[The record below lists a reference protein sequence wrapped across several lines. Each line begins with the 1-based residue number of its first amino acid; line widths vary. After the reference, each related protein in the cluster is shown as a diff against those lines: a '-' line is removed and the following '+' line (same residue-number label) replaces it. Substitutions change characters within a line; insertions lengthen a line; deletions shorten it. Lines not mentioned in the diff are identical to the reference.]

1 MTHRRLEV
9 ISNHL
14 QPTGTFPYYNADMS
28 TNSLFK
34 TTLAP
39 PDVIFELTASYKA
52 DTDPNKINLGVG
64 AYRDNDGKPWV
75 LPVVKKAEHAIV
87 GDNSLDHEYLP
98 IDGIKQFTEASVRL
112 ILGQNSP
119 AIAEQRYASAQTI
132 SGTGACRLGADF
144 LYQFAKG
151 PVYISNPT
159 WANHRAIFQN
169 AGFDDIREYP
179 YWDPKTRGLAFEAL
193 LDCFHKAPNGSILLL
208 HPCAHNPTGV
218 DPTLE
223 QWAQIAA
230 IAKEKNHVVF
240 FDCAYQGFASGDLE
254 KDAQAVRYFVS
265 QGMEL
270 LIAQSYAKN
279 FGLYNERTG
288 CLSIISKTPQ
298 GAKEASSQLCKIIR
312 ANYSNPPAFGAR
324 IVQTVLN
331 NPQLNEEW
339 IHQLKTMANRIIEMR
354 QALYS
359 SLLTLKTPGTWNHI
373 VDQIGMFS
381 FTGLTPA
388 QVKVLRDKYHVYMTT
403 NGRISMAGLN
413 TSNVHRFAE
422 AVDWVVRNVQ

>member
-14 QPTGTFPYYNADMS
+14 QPTD
-28 TNSLFK
+28 SLFK

-87 GDNSLDHEYLP
+87 GDGSLDHEYLP
-98 IDGIKQFTEASVRL
+98 IDGIKQFTEAS
-112 ILGQNSP
+112 
-119 AIAEQRYASAQTI
+119 YASAQTI

-144 LYQFAKG
+144 LYHFAKG

-169 AGFDDIREYP
+169 AGFEDIREYP
-179 YWDPKTRGLAFEAL
+179 YWDPKTRGLAFDAL
-193 LDCFHKAPNGSILLL
+193 LDCFHNAPSGSILLL

-254 KDAQAVRYFVS
+254 KDAQAVRYFVA

-288 CLSIISKTPQ
+288 CLSVITKTPQ
-298 GAKEASSQLCKIIR
+298 GAKEASSQLCKIVR

-388 QVKVLRDKYHVYMTT
+388 QVKVLRDKYHIYMTT